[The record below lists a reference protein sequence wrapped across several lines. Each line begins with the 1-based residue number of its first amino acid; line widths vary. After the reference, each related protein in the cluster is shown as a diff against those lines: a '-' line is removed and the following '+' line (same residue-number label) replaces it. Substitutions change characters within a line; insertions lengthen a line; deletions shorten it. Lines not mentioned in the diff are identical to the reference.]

1 MGEQEV
7 VGQLAGRVALLGKAP
22 PARRGDHHLAQSGVH
37 QDQDMQKAEKL
48 VAVEENE

>member
-7 VGQLAGRVALLGKAP
+7 VGQLAGRVALLGKSP

-37 QDQDMQKAEKL
+37 QDQDKLAE
-48 VAVEENE
+48 ESREIGCS

>member
-37 QDQDMQKAEKL
+37 QDQDKLAESRE
-48 VAVEENE
+48 VACS